1 MRFEHEK
8 EKSMSKGSKISVI
21 IPVFNAE
28 LTIERCLDS
37 IRRQTYRNLEIII
50 INDASTDESLKRIK
64 QFQEMDERIKII
76 DEKVRGGVGMARN
89 SGLNCAEGKYIVFVD
104 SDDYVE
110 ENYVEALYGA
120 LVYYKADISICECQG
135 EFEDC
140 RVNKSKRERRCT
152 SGSFSVS
159 EGYSYTTY
167 RNHRVVWGGLYKKKV
182 IQNIQFAKDLY
193 VGEDTLF
200 FAMAARQAEK
210 IAQIGLKLYHY
221 VQYEESAYHG
231 RFSNEKITELE
242 AWRRVCRVFEDVP
255 KVYISAKCEYTSVCF
270 EMMKKYCGDLLF
282 QREYYKATLK
292 EYRRNVKYF
301 FKNEDVIIPK
311 KIFRVL
317 IALFPDFFAKYW

>member
-1 MRFEHEK
+1 MDEKAEKVSVIVPIYNTEKYLKQCIDSILNQTYKNIEIILVDDGSTDNSCSICDYFWHRYENIICIHEK
-8 EKSMSKGSKISVI
+8 NNGSVKARKTGIW
-21 IPVFNAE
+21 
-28 LTIERCLDS
+28 L
-37 IRRQTYRNLEIII
+37 
-50 INDASTDESLKRIK
+50 AS
-64 QFQEMDERIKII
+64 
-76 DEKVRGGVGMARN
+76 
-89 SGLNCAEGKYIVFVD
+89 GKYIVFVD

-255 KVYISAKCEYTSVCF
+255 KVYISAKCEYASVCF

-317 IALFPDFFAKYW
+317 IALFPDFFVKYW